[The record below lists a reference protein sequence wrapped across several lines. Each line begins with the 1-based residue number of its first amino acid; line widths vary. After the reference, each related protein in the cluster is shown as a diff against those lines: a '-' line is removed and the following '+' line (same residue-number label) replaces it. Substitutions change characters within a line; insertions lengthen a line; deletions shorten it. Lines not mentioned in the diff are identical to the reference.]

1 MDTAGNRDVVRRLYT
16 LINEGRVEQVADL
29 IAPDHQ
35 EHDPLPGQGSGR
47 EGAVDRF
54 SMITTGLAPHFTV
67 EDLIA
72 EGRPSRCPLDERR
85 HTCRRLRRH
94 PSDRS
99 TVHHRRH
106 RHLPRRGRTVVRTL
120 ACDRPAR
127 DAWAATAAAARSPKG
142 LGLLRRPLTRGRRP
156 RAPWRRSTPS
166 SKQRLARGSRSR
178 HLGGAALRPA
188 GHGEHDDLTI
198 GADG

>member
-1 MDTAGNRDVVRRLYT
+1 MDTAGNKDVVRRLYT

-29 IAPDHQ
+29 IAPDYQ

-47 EGAVDRF
+47 EEAVDRF

-127 DAWAATAAAARSPKG
+127 DAWAATAAA
-142 LGLLRRPLTRGRRP
+142 T
-156 RAPWRRSTPS
+156 
-166 SKQRLARGSRSR
+166 RSR
-178 HLGGAALRPA
+178 RAQVFCGA
-188 GHGEHDDLTI
+188 H
-198 GADG
+198 

>member
-1 MDTAGNRDVVRRLYT
+1 MDTAGNKDVVRRLYT

-29 IAPDHQ
+29 IAPDYQ

-106 RHLPRRGRTVVRTL
+106 RHLPRRGRTVVREHWHVIDQLGMLGQLRLLPQGAEGPRSSAAPIDARASAAGSL
-120 ACDRPAR
+120 ASINA
-127 DAWAATAAAARSPKG
+127 
-142 LGLLRRPLTRGRRP
+142 
-156 RAPWRRSTPS
+156 
-166 SKQRLARGSRSR
+166 
-178 HLGGAALRPA
+178 
-188 GHGEHDDLTI
+188 
-198 GADG
+198 